1 MTNWD
6 SETARGARISAT
18 VKWYDSAK
26 GYGFLEPPDDSPD
39 DSPDIFCR
47 KPALVAVGLDVLLA
61 GATVDCET
69 MQGHRGPE
77 VSRIRAVDFSTA
89 SPNPAAGNE
98 SRAERPG
105 PAQAAAP
112 VSGRRIRAL
121 VKWFTPDKGYGF
133 LEPEDG
139 SADVFC
145 HLNDVQASGHETLPE
160 GAAVTCEVVPG
171 DKGPQVSRILD
182 IDVPAARR
190 DDAINGRPGRGPRP
204 GRHDAGPGEVP
215 LAVQGTVKFYDTARG
230 YGFIVPDGGGR
241 EVFVHASVLVPS
253 GLGDLQSGQ
262 RLRVRAEEVPR
273 GLQATEIEPI

>member
-1 MTNWD
+1 MKDWD

-18 VKWYDSAK
+18 VIWYDPAK
-26 GYGFLEPPDDSPD
+26 GYGFLKPPD

-47 KPALVAVGLDVLLA
+47 EPALAAVGLGALLA

-69 MQGHRGPE
+69 MQGNRGPE

-89 SPNPAAGNE
+89 SPNPAAGNA

-145 HLNDVQASGHETLPE
+145 HVKDLQASGHETLPE
-160 GAAVTCEVVPG
+160 GAAVTCEIVPG

-190 DDAINGRPGRGPRP
+190 DGATNGRPARGPRP
-204 GRHDAGPGEVP
+204 GRPDAARAEAVEVSP
-215 LAVQGTVKFYDTARG
+215 AMQGTVKFYDAARG
-230 YGFIVPDGGGR
+230 YGFVVPDGGGR

-253 GLGDLQSGQ
+253 GLGDLQPGQ
-262 RLRVRAEEVPR
+262 RLRVRAQEVPR

>member
-1 MTNWD
+1 MKD
-6 SETARGARISAT
+6 GASETARGARISAT

-26 GYGFLEPPDDSPD
+26 GYGFLEPPD

-160 GAAVTCEVVPG
+160 GATVTCEIVPG

>member
-1 MTNWD
+1 MKD
-6 SETARGARISAT
+6 GASETARGARISAT

-26 GYGFLEPPDDSPD
+26 GYGFLEPPD